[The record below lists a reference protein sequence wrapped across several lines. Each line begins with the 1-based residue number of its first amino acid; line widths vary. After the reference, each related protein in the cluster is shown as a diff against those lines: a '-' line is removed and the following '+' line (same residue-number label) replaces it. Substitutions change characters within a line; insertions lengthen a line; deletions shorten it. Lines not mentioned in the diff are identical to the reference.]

1 MRRTFLLV
9 AGVLLSVAAL
19 GLDSPKDY
27 GNKVLV
33 DELEGT
39 WQLTEYEFNGQ
50 KVKPDPL
57 EVVTFRAGAYVSNY
71 SDGDTFRG
79 SYRLDPTH
87 QPPHLN
93 EVPANGPYQGQTV
106 KYIYQLDRDTLRI
119 AFMAAEDDM
128 RRPQGFNDKGIYVET
143 YKRVKK

>member
-1 MRRTFLLV
+1 MRRTILAC
-9 AGVLLSVAAL
+9 AGVLLSTVAL
-19 GLDSPKDY
+19 GSDSPKEYDDATA
-27 GNKVLV
+27 V
-33 DELEGT
+33 DELQGS
-39 WQLTEYEFNGQ
+39 WQLTEDEFNGQ

-57 EVVTFRAGAYVSNY
+57 EVVTFRGGAYVSNY

-106 KYIYQLDRDTLRI
+106 KYIYQLDRDRLRI
-119 AFMAAEDDM
+119 AFMAGKDDM
-128 RRPQGFNDKGIYVET
+128 RRPQGFNDEGVYVET